1 MNHDQTPDDD
11 APGRTA
17 KHEDFGGF
25 KVGGRTV
32 TINAP
37 LEGVLRQL
45 HDLPTLNLIFGG
57 KLEARALSNGNLA
70 WHVDGD
76 AEGIETLSVKH
87 RAPEVL
93 SWRSLDTADTDLE
106 IKLLLRDSP
115 ASRGTEVQLLL
126 AWKPRWGTLGSLYAR
141 LRGFDPILLGRQA
154 LKRLKML
161 IETGEIATAENR
173 RVT

>member
-1 MNHDQTPDDD
+1 MSNDHKPDDD

-37 LEGVLRQL
+37 SEDVLRQL

-57 KLEARALSNGNLA
+57 KLEARARPNGNLA
-70 WHVDGD
+70 WHVEGD
-76 AEGIETLSVKH
+76 DEGVETLSVKH
-87 RAPEVL
+87 GEPGVF
-93 SWRSLDTADTDLE
+93 SWRSVETADTDLE
-106 IKLLLRDSP
+106 IKLLLRESL
-115 ASRGTEVQLLL
+115 ASRGTEVQLIV
-126 AWKPRWGTLGSLYAR
+126 AWKPRLKTLGRVYAQ
-141 LRGFDPILLGRQA
+141 LRGLDPILLGRQA

-161 IETGEIATAENR
+161 VETGEIATAENR
-173 RVT
+173 RVA